1 MADIKFMNL
10 SENGN
15 PATTDSVLIGNS
27 QDGLKR
33 TTLGTIGN
41 MFSVK
46 GALHFEQ
53 ISLVADTAASQ
64 ITDPS
69 ATNFTVSYPIQA
81 PDVPGYTFKVWID
94 SATNGFVNPSHIA
107 GALFASSTVW
117 LYNANVQNIRN
128 SKYSIT
134 AVALYVKNELA

>member
-41 MFSVK
+41 MFSVHQ
-46 GALHFEQ
+46 ALHFEQ
-53 ISLVADTAASQ
+53 VSCNANTAASQ

-69 ATNFTVSYPIQA
+69 ATTWSVSYPIQA
-81 PDVPGYTFKVWID
+81 PDVPGYTFKTWIN
-94 SATNGFVNPSHIA
+94 SATNGFVCGNYV
-107 GALFASSTVW
+107 ASPLYASATVW
-117 LYNANVQNIRN
+117 LDNAQVVSIRD
-128 SKYSIT
+128 SQTSIT
-134 AVALYVKNELA
+134 AVAMYVKNELA

>member
-33 TTLGTIGN
+33 TTLGTIGE
-41 MFSVK
+41 MFAVH

-53 ISLVADTAASQ
+53 VAIVANTAASQ
-64 ITDPS
+64 IKDPS
-69 ATNFTVSYPIQA
+69 ATKCTVTYPIQA
-81 PDVPGYTFKVWID
+81 PDVPGYTFKIWVN
-94 SATNGFVNPSHIA
+94 SATNGFIN
-107 GALFASSTVW
+107 ASYVASPLYSSASVW
-117 LYNANVQNIRN
+117 LDNAPVSSIRDDKN
-128 SKYSIT
+128 TVT
-134 AVALYVKNELA
+134 AVAMYVKNELA

>member
-15 PATTDSVLIGNS
+15 PATTDSVLIGNQ

-41 MFSVK
+41 MFSVHQ
-46 GALHFEQ
+46 ALHFEQ
-53 ISLVADTAASQ
+53 VSVVATTAASQ

-69 ATNFTVSYPIQA
+69 ATNWTASYSIKA
-81 PDVPGYTFKVWID
+81 PDVPGYTFKTWIN
-94 SATNGFVNPSHIA
+94 SSTNGFVCGSNIA
-107 GALFASSTVW
+107 GPLHASSTVW
-117 LYNANVQNIRN
+117 LNNAPVKSIRD
-128 SKYSIT
+128 SGCSVT